1 MNKRK
6 LGDASCSRGLTSGQP
21 EPACWCRPLGGLISL
36 CRQNKHGRPRQA
48 PASIRVT
55 TTNALEHPLS
65 FHRASA
71 WRRWSLLLIG
81 RWLID
86 RAGRQAGVASFVCSV
101 RGGREI
107 ERHGTAPT
115 ARARTPG
122 SCRAASVPPTV
133 PVRVGRNPS
142 SPTRT
147 AAAAGL

>member
-1 MNKRK
+1 MAGYRAA
-6 LGDASCSRGLTSGQP
+6 GGSSIGQ
-21 EPACWCRPLGGLISL
+21 
-36 CRQNKHGRPRQA
+36 
-48 PASIRVT
+48 
-55 TTNALEHPLS
+55 
-65 FHRASA
+65 
-71 WRRWSLLLIG
+71 
-81 RWLID
+81 
-86 RAGRQAGVASFVCSV
+86 AGRQAGVASFVCSV

-115 ARARTPG
+115 ARERTPG